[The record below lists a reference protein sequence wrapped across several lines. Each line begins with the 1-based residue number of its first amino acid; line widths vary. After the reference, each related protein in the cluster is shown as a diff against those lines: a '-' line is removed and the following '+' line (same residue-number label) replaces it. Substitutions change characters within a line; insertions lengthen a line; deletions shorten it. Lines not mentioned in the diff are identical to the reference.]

1 MKTTTS
7 TKDVLSNHLQAFGR
21 HDLNG
26 VLADYAP
33 DAVFF
38 TQNGVLR
45 GVETIKPLFQSLIA
59 EFRKPG
65 ATFNLKEMIVDGD
78 NGYIFWTAETAD
90 NVYELGTDTF
100 VVRGGKIVTQSY
112 TSKIKPKTE
121 TLALC
126 V

>member
-1 MKTTTS
+1 MNTATS
-7 TKDVLSNHLQAFGR
+7 TKDVLSNHLQAFAR

-45 GVETIKPLFQSLIA
+45 GVEAIKPLFQSLIA

-65 ATFNLKEMIVDGD
+65 AAFNLKEMIVDGD

-100 VVRGGKIVTQSY
+100 VVRNGKIVTQSY
-112 TSKIKPKTE
+112 TSKIRPR
-121 TLALC
+121 A
-126 V
+126 